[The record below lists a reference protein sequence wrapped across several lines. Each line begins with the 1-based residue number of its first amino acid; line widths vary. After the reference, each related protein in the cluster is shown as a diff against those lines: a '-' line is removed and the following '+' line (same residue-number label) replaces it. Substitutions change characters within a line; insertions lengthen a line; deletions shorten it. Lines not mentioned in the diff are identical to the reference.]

1 MTNFFHRLFNPHCSH
16 CADELRDNKVCNSCE
31 VLKTQL
37 EAANYQINQ
46 LTQAWINKDKIVI
59 SPPSTEVLKLIMPRH
74 VPWRVRQQELEA
86 EDRKAAELMRAKT
99 KEINIPPAEK
109 KEENQSIN
117 VENVDRS
124 KSIEE
129 LETELGVVDEL

>member
-1 MTNFFHRLFNPHCSH
+1 
-16 CADELRDNKVCNSCE
+16 
-31 VLKTQL
+31 
-37 EAANYQINQ
+37 
-46 LTQAWINKDKIVI
+46 
-59 SPPSTEVLKLIMPRH
+59 MPRH